1 MAFSVAEHTS
11 RILDLFY
18 EKGGCEPDWAAI
30 QTEIYLTP
38 WPGAV
43 MLNLLKTFHAVYEID
58 DFAVIK
64 TNIFVLTED
73 AV

>member
-18 EKGGCEPDWAAI
+18 EKDGREPDWAAI
-30 QTEIYLTP
+30 KTEIWLTP
-38 WPGAV
+38 NTDLV
-43 MLNLLKTFHAVYEID
+43 MLNILKAFHSVYEID

-73 AV
+73 IP